1 MERLSSKIVYEC
13 KRFSVEEAIYK
24 GDNGKTY
31 ERDHVLTPHAVA
43 ILPVT
48 KDGKIIFVKETRT
61 AIGDLESYDLPAGI
75 IKNGEKP
82 EIAAIR
88 ELEEET
94 GYVTNNVKF
103 LREYYASKGYTNEK
117 IYLYLADMLDTKT
130 SQNLDDGEEIN
141 IYEFDYDEVMRML
154 DNGELNSAPLNI
166 SLLMYRNI
174 KEKSK

>member
-1 MERLSSKIVYEC
+1 MEYLSSKIVYEC
-13 KRFSVEEAIYK
+13 KRFKVEEALYK
-24 GDNGKTY
+24 DDEGKIY
-31 ERDHVLTPHAVA
+31 ERDHVLTPSAVA

-48 KDGKIIFVKETRT
+48 KDGKIILVKEART
-61 AIGDLESYDLPAGI
+61 AIGNIVSYDLPAGI
-75 IKNGEKP
+75 IENGEKP
-82 EIAAIR
+82 ETSAIR

-94 GYVTNNVKF
+94 GYVATNIKF
-103 LREYYASKGYTNEK
+103 LQSYYASKGYTNEK

-130 SQNLDDGEEIN
+130 SQNLDDGEEIG
-141 IYEFDYDEVMRML
+141 IYELDYDEVIKML